1 MSRIHEALKKA
12 EQDKLAGKTEAPV
25 ARPVERPPIAKES
38 SAPVRPPEPPP
49 MPEVPAHIPPMQAT
63 PVPEPPRPVA
73 PQAHVKPV
81 AVTPQPL
88 PAPPLAPEFDP
99 MDEPFMPD
107 LPPSSVAQA
116 NLSPILAGPG
126 LQPGPAPLSWEQIT
140 RRCAVQPWKP
150 VKQMLFLSGNNHG
163 DVGTEEFRTLRSR
176 LYHLREKRPLKTIM
190 VGSALPAEGKTF
202 VSANLAQTLARQ
214 HGKRVLLIDCDLR
227 RSRLHESLGVSGT
240 PGVTEYLRGEVDEFA
255 ILQRGPME
263 NLVFIAGGRQISNP
277 AEVIGNGRL
286 ESLVQRLGGVF
297 EWIVIDSPPA
307 VPVADAS
314 LISRA
319 CDGVL
324 LVVSAGSTPFD
335 LAQRA
340 RREFKNIP
348 VLGVVLN
355 RVEAGSTYVSYYYS
369 AYAKPKVKATT
380 QG

>member
-12 EQDKLAGKTEAPV
+12 EQDKLAGKTEPSV
-25 ARPVERPPIAKES
+25 VRPLERAPIAKE
-38 SAPVRPPEPPP
+38 PVASRPAEPPAVT
-49 MPEVPAHIPPMQAT
+49 EVPPPVMRVETLKAEFARPEAPRASVV
-63 PVPEPPRPVA
+63 PVTAAPVA
-73 PQAHVKPV
+73 PP
-81 AVTPQPL
+81 PL
-88 PAPPLAPEFDP
+88 PPLPQQVQPIE
-99 MDEPFMPD
+99 ELFMPD
-107 LPPSSVAQA
+107 LPPRSVAQA
-116 NLSPILAGPG
+116 NLSPILAGAA
-126 LQPGPAPLSWEQIT
+126 LQPGLPPLTWDLIAS
-140 RRCAVQPWKP
+140 RCPVQAWKP
-150 VKQMLFLSGNNHG
+150 VNKMLFLAGNNHG

-176 LYHLREKRPLKTIM
+176 LYHMREKRPLKTIM

-214 HGKRVLLIDCDLR
+214 HGKRVVLIDCDLR
-227 RSRLHESLGVSGT
+227 RSRLHEYLGIAGT
-240 PGVTEYLRGEVDEFA
+240 PGLTDYLRGEVDELS
-255 ILQRGPME
+255 IIQRGPMD
-263 NLVFIAGGRQISNP
+263 NLVFIAGGRSISNP

-286 ESLVQRLGGVF
+286 EALVQRLGTVF

-324 LVVSAGSTPFD
+324 LVVSSGSTPFD

-340 RREFKNIP
+340 RREFKNTP

-369 AYAKPKVKATT
+369 AYAKKAST